1 MGKLVYPRAGDLSPQ
16 RLAALLSCIP
26 DDSWDE
32 PDLSLAL
39 DLEGIAHTR
48 FLRIALGLPPVADE
62 PRTGDLVVATILDGS
77 VIGRVYARPQREGKR
92 HQIWLWR
99 RFPPGTVEE
108 AVKISASEIRM
119 KKGPAGVILRTNGER
134 EAASI
139 GRAQRPIQA
148 LPSVRELRE
157 RRAHLEAQVNIT
169 LRRLDAQIEAAVAL
183 EAAEAAQVE
192 AEAAARR
199 ARERALALA
208 GGAATP

>member
-1 MGKLVYPRAGDLSPQ
+1 MGKLVYPRAEDLSPQ
-16 RLAALLSCIP
+16 RLAALLSCVP

-77 VIGRVYARPQREGKR
+77 VIGRVYARPQREGRR

-108 AVKISASEIRM
+108 AVKISTSEIRM

-134 EAASI
+134 EAAST
-139 GRAQRPIQA
+139 GRTRPMQA

-157 RRAHLEAQVNIT
+157 RRAQLEAQVSIA